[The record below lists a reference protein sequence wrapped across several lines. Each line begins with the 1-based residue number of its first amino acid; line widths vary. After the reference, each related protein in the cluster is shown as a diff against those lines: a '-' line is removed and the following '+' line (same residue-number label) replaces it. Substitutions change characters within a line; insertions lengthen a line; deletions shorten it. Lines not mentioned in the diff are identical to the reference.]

1 MYPNGKEPMKKY
13 YFRLIMLAIATL
25 STFSSHASWYEVD
38 GSATIV
44 SSKETARIHAIEDAI
59 FKAMSFSG
67 ADIGTISFLMP
78 YLEEARE
85 EYQFTNHEVR
95 YIQVLEEDSG
105 GGKMRLKVRLDIYPS
120 AKGCHVDQYKKTFV
134 IGKVDLV
141 APQQAVMGAVYNL
154 GDDFSQII
162 NRQLTQ
168 QSMSF
173 ISVGTTPYNI
183 DKRQPEVIK
192 MIAQDNGAQ
201 YIVSGAITD
210 LTATVESFLLADDE
224 INRQF
229 AMEVMVFDGKTGAEV
244 YTKNYREVAL
254 WPFPK
259 TSKID
264 TKGARFWSSTYGEMM
279 LRVSRN
285 IMLDLEA
292 ELSCKITLPEVVA
305 IKDNMVTIDLGRR
318 HGVQKGDTLQLWHTG
333 AFVDQHGIPRNRVS
347 KSAITLT
354 VNRVYDQQAE
364 LMINQPN
371 LAQSIQIGDVMHK
384 QIFD

>member
-1 MYPNGKEPMKKY
+1 MKKMNL
-13 YFRLIMLAIATL
+13 RLIALFFTLL
-25 STFSSHASWYEVD
+25 STFMAKASWYEVE
-38 GSATIV
+38 GTSAIV
-44 SSKETARIHAIEDAI
+44 STNEVARIHAIEDAI
-59 FKAMSFSG
+59 FKAMNFSG
-67 ADIGTISFLMP
+67 ADIGTISYIMP

-95 YIQVLEEDSG
+95 YIRVLDEKNQ
-105 GGKMRLKVRLDIYPS
+105 GGKMRIKVRLDIYPS
-120 AKGCHVDQYKKTFV
+120 ATGCHVDQYKKTFV
-134 IGKVDLV
+134 IGKVDMV
-141 APQQAVMGAVYNL
+141 SPQQAVMGAIYQL
-154 GDDFSQII
+154 GDDYSQII

-173 ISVGTTPYNI
+173 VSVGTTPYNV
-183 DKRQPEVIK
+183 DKRQPEIIK

-210 LTATVESFLLADDE
+210 LTATVESSFLSDDK

-305 IKDNMVTIDLGRR
+305 IRDNIVTIDLGRR
-318 HGVQKGDTLQLWHTG
+318 HGVEKGDTLQLWHTG

-364 LMINQPN
+364 LIINQPT

-384 QIFD
+384 EVFRDK